1 MRHRNYNHKRFFF
14 RCGRS
19 MIAPTLSFPNF
30 ITHSMI
36 TQIGRE
42 NNLSAEICKCPY
54 KSLVSTFILSNSPLR
69 TTEKTSMGL

>member
-1 MRHRNYNHKRFFF
+1 MHLRSYNHNHQVEDVFFLAILF
-14 RCGRS
+14 LYS
-19 MIAPTLSFPNF
+19 YFF
-30 ITHSMI
+30 THSMI